1 MATDETEKGELRS
14 FALVLQSLDEGTVHG
29 DCTDRLQE
37 LNTQLMKYAEDFG
50 KAKGTLKLTLKMT
63 VERGGTAEILAD
75 IETKAPRASRAK
87 SILWLNKKNGRLTT
101 ANPRQLELGVR
112 SVPNAP
118 VVGEKKN

>member
-1 MATDETEKGELRS
+1 MQDSPCTLKARRVRIVSSREGESMATDETEKGELRS

-63 VERGGTAEILAD
+63 VERGGTAED
-75 IETKAPRASRAK
+75 
-87 SILWLNKKNGRLTT
+87 GG
-101 ANPRQLELGVR
+101 AN
-112 SVPNAP
+112 
-118 VVGEKKN
+118 